1 MGAVCCCLNPQDFE
15 EYTAFRNG
23 SMDQNCVCL
32 RRCVCGFLRM
42 YSTWFDDVDDRDV
55 LSPSQYRV
63 STSPTAGL
71 LSGNNNNNVDTSLPE
86 SFQAPPPRHPL
97 PYDAEAWYLGAV
109 GDGLVSRQEKSGMSH
124 MHAGEMEP
132 LQQMNLFH
140 GAAKGGE
147 SLAPV
152 QQRRNGG
159 GSEHRELGQ
168 GFKLDS
174 FEKHLLSSK
183 GFARVEST
191 LSLADDEDMCPTCL
205 DGYTEEN
212 PKISTACGHHFHLAC
227 IYGWMEYSKHCPM
240 CDKEMIF
247 NESL

>member
-1 MGAVCCCLNPQDFE
+1 MLKLDSVNFGLVSPPVKFLIRRVWIPF
-15 EYTAFRNG
+15 FNG
-23 SMDQNCVCL
+23 FSMQ
-32 RRCVCGFLRM
+32 

-71 LSGNNNNNVDTSLPE
+71 LTGNNNNNVDTSLPE
-86 SFQAPPPRHPL
+86 SFQAPPLQRPL

-109 GDGLVSRQEKSGMSH
+109 GDGLVSRHDKSGMSY

-132 LQQMNLFH
+132 LQQMNLLH

-147 SLAPV
+147 ALAPV

-159 GSEHRELGQ
+159 GSEHQELGQ
-168 GFKLDS
+168 GFKLD

-205 DGYTEEN
+205 DG
-212 PKISTACGHHFHLAC
+212 
-227 IYGWMEYSKHCPM
+227 
-240 CDKEMIF
+240 
-247 NESL
+247 

>member
-1 MGAVCCCLNPQDFE
+1 
-15 EYTAFRNG
+15 
-23 SMDQNCVCL
+23 
-32 RRCVCGFLRM
+32 
-42 YSTWFDDVDDRDV
+42 

-86 SFQAPPPRHPL
+86 SFQAPPPRCPL
-97 PYDAEAWYLGAV
+97 PYDAEAWYLGPV

-124 MHAGEMEP
+124 MHAEEMEP
-132 LQQMNLFH
+132 LQQMNLLH

-147 SLAPV
+147 ALAPV
-152 QQRRNGG
+152 QERRNGR

-168 GFKLDS
+168 GYKLDS

-205 DGYTEEN
+205 DG
-212 PKISTACGHHFHLAC
+212 
-227 IYGWMEYSKHCPM
+227 
-240 CDKEMIF
+240 
-247 NESL
+247 

>member
-1 MGAVCCCLNPQDFE
+1 MDLNAQIGFSKLWPGSSTSEISDQK
-15 EYTAFRNG
+15 
-23 SMDQNCVCL
+23 SMDSIFQWNS
-32 RRCVCGFLRM
+32 M
-42 YSTWFDDVDDRDV
+42 QYSTWFDDVDDRDV

-71 LSGNNNNNVDTSLPE
+71 LSGNNNNVHTSLPE
-86 SFQAPPPRHPL
+86 SFQAPPPRRPL
-97 PYDAEAWYLGAV
+97 PYDAEAWYLG

-132 LQQMNLFH
+132 LQQMNLRH

-147 SLAPV
+147 ALAPV
-152 QQRRNGG
+152 QQRCNGG
-159 GSEHRELGQ
+159 RSEHRELGQ

-174 FEKHLLSSK
+174 FDKHLLSSK

-205 DGYTEEN
+205 DG
-212 PKISTACGHHFHLAC
+212 
-227 IYGWMEYSKHCPM
+227 
-240 CDKEMIF
+240 
-247 NESL
+247 